1 MFKTKSHKISLVIIA
16 ITMIFTFFI
25 TAYNIPV
32 EAKNVDCSTCNG
44 TGKIRCTNC
53 NGTGFVY
60 IPGPTL
66 GTSIQVGCSKCS
78 GHGTL
83 QCTTCSGVGHINDGT
98 TDNTTTS
105 KPKATKLTS
114 AKKKNKTTATL
125 KWKKVSSIT
134 GYQIQYSTSS
144 KFKNSTKVTVKKSKT
159 STNIKKLKKGKKYYF
174 RIRTYK
180 TVDGTKTY
188 SSWSSKK
195 SVKL

>member
-1 MFKTKSHKISLVIIA
+1 MLKSKSQKISIVIIT

-25 TAYNIPV
+25 TTYNIPV
-32 EAKNVDCSTCNG
+32 KAKNVDCSNCNG
-44 TGKIRCTNC
+44 TGKLNCTSC
-53 NGTGFVY
+53 HGTGLVT
-60 IPGPTL
+60 IPGPTI
-66 GTSIQVGCSKCS
+66 GTYIYSACSKCS
-78 GHGTL
+78 GRGTI
-83 QCTTCSGVGHINDGT
+83 QCDICYGLGFVNDGSTEST
-98 TDNTTTS
+98 TVS

-114 AKKKNKTTATL
+114 VKKKNKTTATL

-144 KFKNSTKVTVKKSKT
+144 KFKNGTKVIVKKSKS

-180 TVDGTKTY
+180 TVDGKKTY

-195 SVKL
+195 KC